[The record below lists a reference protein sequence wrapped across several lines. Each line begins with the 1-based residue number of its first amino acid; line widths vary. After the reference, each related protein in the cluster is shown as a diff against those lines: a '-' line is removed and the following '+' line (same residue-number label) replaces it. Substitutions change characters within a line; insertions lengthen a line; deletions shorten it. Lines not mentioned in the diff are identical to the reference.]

1 MNSAMPSRRG
11 RATVIMALAAFALT
25 PALSACNNTPTIPGW
40 SCGGYHGQTVPRGAT
55 LWGMVVNYV
64 HYTPHNNA
72 NTRDIVT
79 ETQAK
84 YGYLGGIHA
93 GQVIRIP
100 WGCVRR

>member
-1 MNSAMPSRRG
+1 
-11 RATVIMALAAFALT
+11 
-25 PALSACNNTPTIPGW
+25 
-40 SCGGYHGQTVPRGAT
+40 
-55 LWGMVVNYV
+55 MVVNYV